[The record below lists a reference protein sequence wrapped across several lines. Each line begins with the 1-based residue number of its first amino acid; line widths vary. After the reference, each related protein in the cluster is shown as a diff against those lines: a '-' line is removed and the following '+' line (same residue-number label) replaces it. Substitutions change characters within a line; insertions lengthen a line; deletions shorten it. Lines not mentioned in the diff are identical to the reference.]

1 MSRKKKGAYSRDF
14 DDQFEAFLK
23 ESLSSEDS
31 INSAHINKYLAPP
44 KKEARPWWD
53 VEDEDNNTSKSKSF
67 LKKSTDKKKG
77 SDAKASPKLKPRK
90 DIKSK
95 VKPEISLS
103 KDSLDDI
110 SEKSEEDH
118 HHHNNHGQGDRPRVH
133 LPADSMDSFN
143 TEDLLEEKGHQ
154 GKLGMDTLDELAD
167 KEKFFRDLENNA
179 DGTVDYGRLNQE
191 LSATAQT
198 LSPEGA
204 ARNAATLAA
213 LKDIEDEEEETERP
227 HTQLQS
233 EKEHSE
239 QKPSMLSKVSL
250 MDSLESTMNT
260 TTSPKVGRSTL
271 REATLDETDSQG
283 SRFPAYNSG
292 PDTLKVDTG
301 LIGTNTSQEIE
312 DFRKALERV
321 GASATLGNDSQLELS
336 FHSGGKGTEDLV
348 KKLLKSNS
356 AKQRNLTEIMKELED
371 FESKSGADRSLSP
384 KSPRGSLERQRN
396 VAMEIEEAR
405 GFNLSPANPAHD
417 IDYSNNNRGENSQRG
432 GENSYSSQR
441 GDSSYR
447 GGFDTSHTEDTEMY
461 QPVIEVSEDP
471 AFQARHSV
479 TERGRGKK
487 KVGKDEKKRSG
498 KGKSP
503 KDGRKKGLGSTLDRS
518 RSSSPMKIDYS
529 ETLKWKHKA
538 VKSSGYGQ
546 PFSPPKPPR
555 DKNRDRE
562 KELLGYS
569 RSHGTQEGYK
579 DTSASPAQSPA
590 KVGRAGP
597 SDVEGKKTKKGL
609 SQKLW
614 SPAEIAKNKIIGSQ
628 SSRQVK
634 LGTMA
639 ATQLDASVE
648 SFAKYIKDHFAGM
661 PAPQVKYSEDEPSV
675 SASFKE
681 KEQPEEDKDQVIAS
695 LKGELESQARSYE
708 RQLEGQKLEYEQQL
722 AELRQENFV
731 LKAKISGEGDGVVKR
746 RVLAGE
752 PLEGLDKD
760 QLEGLQKEVKEQ
772 ETLIAGYQQEN
783 KRLYNEMKNLRQ
795 QSKQLEDQ
803 MFQENQ
809 KLLTE
814 AANLRKIKIDKERLT
829 QLEKKEAEYQNKG
842 LITGPAAQ
850 QRLAAG
856 NTGEA
861 VAHLEGELG
870 QARQTCDALS
880 REMGVLQHSR
890 TELEKHVEK
899 LVLEREQ
906 LQKTIEQNKTL
917 KSEEAMALERQYQ
930 GEVEKLKGKLK
941 WYAENQELLDKGAR
955 KVKAREDEI
964 HRLKMRLEELQTES
978 GKRVEDSKVRARE
991 RAGDTKKIQDLQR
1004 QVKEMEAI
1012 LKRRNPNSLQS
1023 LMMTAAAAG
1032 DTNNQANQRT
1042 AYTEVLE
1049 SRVSKLEKELEGKD
1063 TETNTLLRGVEQKYH
1078 SVKVQYEE
1086 RIKELEIQLSI
1097 YQGQADHV
1105 HPHTHSVALEREL
1118 ESVRERYKQQIRD
1131 LQTEVDRLIAE
1142 ASKAKK
1148 SDAKAESQTK
1158 ETEAELRALV
1168 KTLQLEVEGKDHDIQ
1183 VLQKSLDRLRK
1194 DRQLAI
1200 TGDNGKRGKLGA
1212 RGGNKGDDAAE
1223 FTSLPS
1229 ASELQGKTYDAKV
1242 FQDTHISEVIQEND
1256 NLKMKVERVQ
1266 LEVSQCRVDIQ
1277 RAVAEGEAALRRT
1290 QEAYEE
1296 RLEQQRDSHQQEVK
1310 RLLAQNALE
1319 HSTSRMAELQSKV
1332 DTQEVMIK
1340 HLREQQARLEV
1351 EAEAASMLRIKQ
1363 TRLEETLKSLHRD
1376 LKEAKKSHTPEMRH
1390 FESLQEKIVQI
1401 ETKHAQREKEL
1412 QDIILNSRQAAS
1424 IETEREVD
1432 KWRDIVETKNNEI
1445 QRFRVELD
1453 SILEVLRVLQKQGV
1467 VIPVTSTAVS

>member
-118 HHHNNHGQGDRPRVH
+118 HHHNNHGQGDRP
-133 LPADSMDSFN
+133 
-143 TEDLLEEKGHQ
+143 
-154 GKLGMDTLDELAD
+154 
-167 KEKFFRDLENNA
+167 RDLENNA

-405 GFNLSPANPAHD
+405 G
-417 IDYSNNNRGENSQRG
+417 G

-461 QPVIEVSEDP
+461 QPVIEV
-471 AFQARHSV
+471 SV

-814 AANLRKIKIDKERLT
+814 AANLRT

-964 HRLKMRLEELQTES
+964 HRLKMRLEELQTE
-978 GKRVEDSKVRARE
+978 
-991 RAGDTKKIQDLQR
+991 
-1004 QVKEMEAI
+1004 VKEMEAI

-1148 SDAKAESQTK
+1148 SD
-1158 ETEAELRALV
+1158 
-1168 KTLQLEVEGKDHDIQ
+1168 
-1183 VLQKSLDRLRK
+1183 
-1194 DRQLAI
+1194 
-1200 TGDNGKRGKLGA
+1200 GKRGKLGA